1 MKIKRL
7 VIMMM
12 IVLLTFISLVIFAF
26 RYKGK
31 TENDLPAVND
41 IAQSLAK
48 DWDRLQD
55 KELPG
60 LNYKIDYLVLDNEN
74 RFVKATRNGLNND
87 LSSAIRNRDTI
98 VDIKSEDKV
107 LGKLIIYNNTNTLWL
122 KFRNYLLAF
131 TFLILAAAAILC
143 LLYFLYIDRS
153 ILQPFRKLQSFAR
166 HVAEGNLDMP
176 LVMDKGNLF
185 GAFTESFFCS
195 LGFLYVCKA
204 Y

>member
-26 RYKGK
+26 RYEGK

-55 KELPG
+55 KVLPG

-74 RFVKATRNGLNND
+74 RFVKATRNGLNNCD
-87 LSSAIRNRDTI
+87 SLS
-98 VDIKSEDKV
+98 E
-107 LGKLIIYNNTNTLWL
+107 
-122 KFRNYLLAF
+122 
-131 TFLILAAAAILC
+131 
-143 LLYFLYIDRS
+143 
-153 ILQPFRKLQSFAR
+153 
-166 HVAEGNLDMP
+166 
-176 LVMDKGNLF
+176 
-185 GAFTESFFCS
+185 
-195 LGFLYVCKA
+195 
-204 Y
+204 